1 VKTPPPPLRIVS
13 LALPALGPRQA
24 EAIIDLLE
32 QIQGALW
39 DTYGDAII
47 EHASDGEPAAADD
60 PNRPSPS
67 DEKTF

>member
-13 LALPALGPRQA
+13 LAVPALSPRQA

-39 DTYGDAII
+39 DTYGAAIT
-47 EHASDGEPAAADD
+47 EHASDGETAAADD
-60 PNRPSPS
+60 PSRPSPS
-67 DEKTF
+67 DDQTF

>member
-1 VKTPPPPLRIVS
+1 MKTPPPPLRIVS
-13 LALPALGPRQA
+13 LAVPALGPRQA

-47 EHASDGEPAAADD
+47 EHASDREPAAVDD

-67 DEKTF
+67 DEKAF